1 MHVAQK
7 DQVEKKKDE
16 PNLQNIKVRTFL
28 VRVWVVGGGGASAGD
43 ASVGG
48 ASAGGSMLLPVDASP
63 SGVSFLPFPL
73 YVQALA
79 SFRHRGVTYRNVCGR
94 RTSSGLLKNVVIIIP

>member
-1 MHVAQK
+1 M
-7 DQVEKKKDE
+7 
-16 PNLQNIKVRTFL
+16 
-28 VRVWVVGGGGASAGD
+28 WGGGASAGD

-48 ASAGGSMLLPVDASP
+48 ASADGSMLLPVDASP

-79 SFRHRGVTYRNVCGR
+79 SFCHRGVTYRNVCGR